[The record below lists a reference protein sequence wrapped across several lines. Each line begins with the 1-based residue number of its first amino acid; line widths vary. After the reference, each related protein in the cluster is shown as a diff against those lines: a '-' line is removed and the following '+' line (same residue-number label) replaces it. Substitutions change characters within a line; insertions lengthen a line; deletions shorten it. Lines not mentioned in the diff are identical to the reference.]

1 MRWGRVLG
9 EGWCGCGSNLL
20 LNGSFQHKKYPSP
33 HHPLLLSPCLGVLPT
48 NTKIHIQYT
57 YTCVCTIRNKPLTN
71 IYTHTYTYFLT
82 YYVFSFSLTHR
93 LSSHTHIYT
102 YTYIHTLIHT
112 HTYTRIHTHTHYTH
126 TKFYESWYYNI
137 HFKIMPA

>member
-1 MRWGRVLG
+1 MSWGRVLG

-71 IYTHTYTYFLT
+71 IYTHTYTTHTFL
-82 YYVFSFSLTHR
+82 LTMYSHF
-93 LSSHTHIYT
+93 LLLTDYPHTHKYIYT
-102 YTYIHTLIHT
+102 HIHTHTRIHT
-112 HTYTRIHTHTHYTH
+112 HTYTLQVL
-126 TKFYESWYYNI
+126 
-137 HFKIMPA
+137 